1 MAAQAATSV
10 PRQRSRTPRVHPPVR
25 LWLLLPSAARRFGRG
40 GTKYKPRP
48 VVNGLCGKSSPRR
61 AGTSFPPG
69 EGGKACVVCL
79 HRTRAHRERVLDR
92 QRRYATA
99 LPAANCTELS
109 ACDSAD
115 SRTARCQDV
124 LRLVKQ
130 EQQERAEMLARYHND
145 PRACQIK
152 RMGPGGGDVAGE
164 AERLASVP
172 AAGPQRPPSPTSFV
186 TEFERVASGG
196 SQQEAAVGMDP
207 AHQVRTVGVRTERR
221 LCPPH

>member
-1 MAAQAATSV
+1 MQGMPSPHTS
-10 PRQRSRTPRVHPPVR
+10 T
-25 LWLLLPSAARRFGRG
+25 W
-40 GTKYKPRP
+40 
-48 VVNGLCGKSSPRR
+48 GKSSGST
-61 AGTSFPPG
+61 AQ
-69 EGGKACVVCL
+69 VC
-79 HRTRAHRERVLDR
+79 HSRPASGVRHA
-92 QRRYATA
+92 A
-99 LPAANCTELS
+99 LPAADCICSTGLS
-109 ACDSAD
+109 ACD

-207 AHQVRTVGVRTERR
+207 AHQVRTIGVRTERR